1 MLLYF
6 HAPSKCLRNV
16 YLLCKCNVMSSSNI
30 NVPSDSKF
38 TAIAPVH
45 LRVSRGKKITL
56 SLSDKVKLLD
66 LRKQKT

>member
-1 MLLYF
+1 
-6 HAPSKCLRNV
+6 
-16 YLLCKCNVMSSSNI
+16 MSSSNI
-30 NVPSDSKF
+30 NVPFDSKF

-45 LRVSRGKKITL
+45 LCVSRGKKITL